1 MLEVARANVLSH
13 GLQKECQHTRFRA
26 ARRCAAAPLRRCAGL
41 RRGAEMWVLNNHVL
55 GPVKSI
61 FLSSMLNS
69 AMLLPALQALFL
81 SSNRRTRPG
90 ARSARTRLARRVP
103 ALRVPLELAPP
114 ACALALFC
122 PTQTAVGE

>member
-1 MLEVARANVLSH
+1 VPA
-13 GLQKECQHTRFRA
+13 HTLPGGA
-26 ARRCAAAPLRRCAGL
+26 PLRRCAAAPLRRCAGL